1 MKDTQ
6 FNIFFKSEQ
15 PSSHI
20 ANPADPGGNLNP
32 KEPDK
37 PDKNSPFG
45 LAGAFAYD
53 AVKTGIQ
60 LGMSRVGEYK
70 RNQVLQNRINAA
82 QRSMKYVSTFAIN
95 PYLGM
100 FTMGMDVLNGYITVR
115 HNEEIENNTLSILNK
130 RYSGINRS
138 RR

>member
-15 PSSHI
+15 PSNHI

-32 KEPDK
+32 REPDK
-37 PDKNSPFG
+37 PDNSRPFG
-45 LAGAFAYD
+45 IAGAFAYD

-82 QRSMKYVSTFAIN
+82 QRSIKYVSTFAVN

-100 FTMGMDVLNGYITVR
+100 FAMGMDVLNSSITAR
-115 HNEEIENNTLSILNK
+115 HNEEIENNTLSILSK